1 MKIIDEQVIQ
11 NVLKV
16 LNKEKLFRYDCDSA
30 EASEVAIFER
40 EISELVGSQ
49 YAVAMNSCSSALFV
63 SLLCAGVKYGDKV
76 AIPAFTF
83 IAVPSAI
90 VHAGAQPVLIE
101 INEDYVMDL
110 VDFEAK
116 ISDGTVK
123 VLMLSYMRGRA
134 PNLDRVM
141 ELCEKYSVTLIEDSA
156 HSLGVLW
163 NGKQTGTFGLAGAY
177 SAQSY
182 KMIDGGEGGVLV
194 TNSKE
199 VAFKAMLYAGCYE
212 KNWKKHFGTDKSEAD
227 LEKLMNTLPAYNFRM
242 SNLTAASLRPQL
254 DQIEDRVTH
263 FNENYKT
270 LAIILSTS
278 NRIRLPGFT
287 SGIRPAA
294 DSIQWE
300 FVGLSEQQIIQV
312 KDELLKHEIKIEV
325 FTGSNARCFW
335 NWSYFEQNESCDFT
349 RKLIQRTADMR
360 LRHHLMPKDVELIG
374 KKILEVVNNKVN
386 SV

>member
-1 MKIIDEQVIQ
+1 MKIIDERVIQ
-11 NVLKV
+11 NVVKILK
-16 LNKEKLFRYDCDSA
+16 KEKLFRYDCYSA
-30 EASEVAIFER
+30 EESEVATFER
-40 EISELVGSQ
+40 EFSELVGSR

-101 INEDYVMDL
+101 IDKDYVMDL

-116 ISDGTVK
+116 ISDGSVK

-134 PNLDRVM
+134 PNLDEVI
-141 ELCEKYSVTLIEDSA
+141 ELCEKYNVTLVEDSA

-194 TNSKE
+194 TNNKD

-212 KNWKKHFGTDKSEAD
+212 KNWKKHFGTDDGEDD
-227 LEKLMNTLPAYNFRM
+227 LAKLTNTLPAYNFRM
-242 SNLTAASLRPQL
+242 SNLTAASLAPQL
-254 DQIEDRVTH
+254 DQIDYRVMH
-263 FNENYKT
+263 FNENYQILAT
-270 LAIILSTS
+270 LLSTS
-278 NRIRLPGFT
+278 NRIRLPNFT
-287 SGIRPAA
+287 PGIRPAA

-300 FVGLSEQQIIQV
+300 FVGLSEQQIKCV
-312 KDELLKHEIKIEV
+312 KEALFKHEIQVEI
-325 FTGSNARCFW
+325 FSGDNARCFW
-335 NWSYFEQNESCDFT
+335 NWSYFKQNESCDFT
-349 RKLIQRTADMR
+349 RDLIQRTVDMR
-360 LRHHLMPKDVELIG
+360 LRHYLTKKDVETLG
-374 KKILEVVNNKVN
+374 EKILEVVG